1 MALIVQAYFYCI
13 SIIDSKTI
21 SIISIALFSIS
32 FEDGT
37 A

>member
-1 MALIVQAYFYCI
+1 MALIVQVYFYCI